1 MQCTTVQLV
10 MHDDRKP
17 LLSLQKLD
25 IFICQ
30 CRWFCEWQALAFVA
44 LDCIDI
50 QSGNAI
56 ELLCRKRKRN
66 IAYLVSYVTLITQ
79 M

>member
-1 MQCTTVQLV
+1 VQCTTVQLV

-17 LLSLQKLD
+17 FLSLQKL
-25 IFICQ
+25 
-30 CRWFCEWQALAFVA
+30 EWQALAFVA